1 MSNKNNNNLITFG
14 ALAILFTVVSLTPFS
29 TKAYVTQA
37 DYKVYDYGYSATA
50 SGNGSNSTNAT
61 SGVTPSIR
69 ATTPKSA
76 ELNSGAKTV
85 TINGSGFNN
94 ESVARFDGQDRPT
107 TYVNSNRLLM
117 DLYPN
122 DMKTPGK
129 HLITVLNPNGK
140 YSNNSF
146 FDVTNGSNDGYTT
159 NGNTTGSGTV
169 AKATTKPATA
179 FTGGNLANLNSS
191 NSTTSNSDSKNS
203 SLSANVASSGF
214 SFMPNTFLEWLFLS
228 IMILIGVILF
238 RKLWVTK
245 AEEHAPLKHA

>member
-1 MSNKNNNNLITFG
+1 MSNKNNNLITFG
-14 ALAILFTVVSLTPFS
+14 VLAILFSVVSLVPNITN
-29 TKAYVTQA
+29 AYTTQA
-37 DYKVYDYGYSATA
+37 GYTIYDYGYSATA
-50 SGNGSNSTNAT
+50 SGNGSNPTNST

-76 ELNSGAKTV
+76 ELNSGANTI

-94 ESVARFDGQDRPT
+94 ESVAKFDGQDRPT

-140 YSNNSF
+140 YSNNTF
-146 FDVTNGSNDGYTT
+146 FDVTNNGVNGGYTT
-159 NGNTTGSGTV
+159 SAGSTSSGTV

-179 FTGGNLANLNSS
+179 FTGGNLANLNSV
-191 NSTTSNSDSKNS
+191 NSTNSKNSTDS

-228 IMILIGVILF
+228 IMILLGVILF
-238 RKLWVTK
+238 RKLWVTEADK
-245 AEEHAPLKHA
+245 HTPLKHA